1 MPTAGPCARQTGRT
15 PPTPSTP
22 SPSPKLARAYSR
34 LPGAHTADALVLQR
48 LQGSGLHFRRAVH
61 GIDDA
66 LITGTAAEVAGQ
78 PFAYLLVFGLRIV
91 SQQRSDRNDESRRED
106 PSLK

>member
-22 SPSPKLARAYSR
+22 SPSPKLARAYSLLR
-34 LPGAHTADALVLQR
+34 GVHTADALVLQR
-48 LQGSGLHFRRAVH
+48 LQGSDLHFRRAVY
-61 GIDDA
+61 GVDDA

-78 PFAYLLVFGLRIV
+78 PFADLLVCGLRIV
-91 SQQRSDRNDESRRED
+91 PQQCGDRH
-106 PSLK
+106 